1 MQPVP
6 EDTLDPWTAL
16 GRLPS
21 VLPPQDL
28 DPHQRLRFALHAALT
43 APSPGNSQPWRLLAH
58 GDEIFLFTDPT
69 RALPLRDPDGQ
80 QRILAGGA
88 ALGLLR
94 VALRALGLAEHTDT
108 LPNQLSHQHPDLLAR
123 VTLTGSIAPT
133 PEQTWL
139 LQAIPK
145 RRTHRPP
152 LADRPVREALLKRL
166 LDMAQ
171 ETGSELMPLQ
181 LAAQRSALA
190 ARVDACL
197 TRSDAD
203 PDHARERT
211 RWPESGYEPFE
222 STTGGPARG
231 EAITEGS
238 PLLALIITQGDD
250 PAAWLRAGEA
260 MIRVLLR
267 GRVDHLQ
274 ASFLPQPLARAS
286 DRWAVAEEAAV
297 LGDLPQTPGFAQLAL
312 RLGYGGD
319 LPAQPRRPLA
329 EALLTTLP

>member
-16 GRLPS
+16 GRLPPL
-21 VLPPQDL
+21 LPTLEL
-28 DPHQRLRFALHAALT
+28 DPSQRLRFALHAALT
-43 APSPGNSQPWRLLAH
+43 APSPGNSQPWRLLTH

-94 VALRALGLAEHTDT
+94 VALRALGLAEHTDI
-108 LPNQLSHQHPDLLAR
+108 LPDQHPDLLAR
-123 VTLTGSIAPT
+123 ITLTGSLAPT

-139 LQAIPK
+139 LQAAPK

-152 LADRPVREALLKRL
+152 LADRPVRETLLRRL
-166 LDMAQ
+166 QDMAQ
-171 ETGSELMPLQ
+171 ETDVELLPLHSPS
-181 LAAQRSALA
+181 QRHALA

-197 TRSDAD
+197 ARSDAD
-203 PDHARERT
+203 PDHTRERT

-222 STTGGPARG
+222 ATTGGPARG
-231 EAITEGS
+231 QEIAEGS
-238 PLLALIITQGDD
+238 PLLALIITRDD
-250 PAAWLRAGEA
+250 GPAAWLRAGEA
-260 MIRVLLR
+260 TIRLLLR

-286 DRWAVAEEAAV
+286 ERWAVAEEAAL
-297 LGDLPQTPGFAQLAL
+297 LGDLTQTPGFAQLAL

-319 LPAQPRRPLA
+319 LPAQPRRSLA
-329 EALLTTLP
+329 DTMLTTLP

>member
-16 GRLPS
+16 ARLPS
-21 VLPPQDL
+21 VLPPLDL

-58 GDEIFLFTDPT
+58 GDEIFLFTDPA
-69 RALPLRDPDGQ
+69 RELPLRDPDGQ
-80 QRILAGGA
+80 QRVLAGGA

-94 VALRALGLAEHTDT
+94 VALRALGLAEHTEL
-108 LPNQLSHQHPDLLAR
+108 LPGDHPDLLAR
-123 VTLTGSIAPT
+123 VTLTGSVAPT

-166 LDMAQ
+166 QDLSQ
-171 ETGSELMPLQ
+171 ETGTELMPLP
-181 LAAQRSALA
+181 LASQRSALA
-190 ARVDACL
+190 ARVEACL
-197 TRSDAD
+197 VHSDAD

-211 RWPESGYEPFE
+211 RWPESGHEPFE

-231 EAITEGS
+231 AAIHEGS
-238 PLLALIITQGDD
+238 PLLALVVTREDD

-274 ASFLPQPLARAS
+274 ASFLAQPLARAS
-286 DRWAVAEEAAV
+286 DRWSVAEEAAV

-319 LPAQPRRPLA
+319 LPAQPRRPLVDV
-329 EALLTTLP
+329 LLRSLP